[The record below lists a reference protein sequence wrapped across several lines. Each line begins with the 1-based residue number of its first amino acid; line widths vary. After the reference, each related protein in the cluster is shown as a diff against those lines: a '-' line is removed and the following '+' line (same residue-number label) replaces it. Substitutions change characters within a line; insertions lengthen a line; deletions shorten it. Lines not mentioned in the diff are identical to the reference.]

1 VLCVVYRLTELRV
14 TLQSCQAQRL
24 CGIVRDPRALERHG
38 ERGGVCLL
46 LTRFRVRGS
55 AIRFQSLNSRETR
68 APGGRGELS
77 DLAVR
82 RGRRV
87 FVDFVFAFEVARG
100 RRGV

>member
-1 VLCVVYRLTELRV
+1 
-14 TLQSCQAQRL
+14 
-24 CGIVRDPRALERHG
+24 VRDPHALERHG
-38 ERGGVCLL
+38 ERGGVCLCRGSGRGGVCLL

-55 AIRFQSLNSRETR
+55 AIRFQSLNSREMR
-68 APGGRGELS
+68 APGGRDELS